1 LELLPDDS
9 VQARF
14 RYQGT
19 TCTNLG
25 RSLEFDYHLLL
36 APERERYKIVEAS
49 CAPAPGDA
57 GHTCQCEY
65 LKDAASFMRAIAGE
79 RPLLGRPLDDV
90 LVWERAYSPSG
101 CYCDSERR
109 MHKWGLVYEVVHF
122 ALAQRAKEK
131 NGHHFTTTVP
141 QHGKQLYDQTL

>member
-1 LELLPDDS
+1 LNLIITCCW
-9 VQARF
+9 R
-14 RYQGT
+14 RTGT
-19 TCTNLG
+19 I
-25 RSLEFDYHLLL
+25 
-36 APERERYKIVEAS
+36 KIVEQA
-49 CAPAPGDA
+49 APRSGDA

-65 LKDAASFMRAIAGE
+65 LKDAASSCAPSRRA
-79 RPLLGRPLDDV
+79 PLLGRPLDDV